1 MTGRSRYQSKCLDAL
16 INIRMEQDQY
26 KYLYDQEKKI
36 NKVMVDYQIMVKF
49 YKLDVNMWN

>member
-1 MTGRSRYQSKCLDAL
+1 
-16 INIRMEQDQY
+16 
-26 KYLYDQEKKI
+26 LYDQEKKI